1 DLRVMSPTSYQAA
14 PSRVRGCAL
23 YLAELMMQPLFAAK
37 RQIGYCLLIIFS
49 IWLIIAQP
57 CAWKEHVDFN
67 LMDAL
72 LSSRGDEH

>member
-1 DLRVMSPTSYQAA
+1 
-14 PSRVRGCAL
+14 
-23 YLAELMMQPLFAAK
+23 MMQPLFAAK
-37 RQIGYCLLIIFS
+37 RQIGYCLLNIFS

-67 LMDAL
+67 LVDAL

>member
-1 DLRVMSPTSYQAA
+1 
-14 PSRVRGCAL
+14 
-23 YLAELMMQPLFAAK
+23 MQPLFTVK
-37 RQIGYCLLIIFS
+37 RQIGACLLNIFS

-57 CAWKEHVDFN
+57 CARREHADFN